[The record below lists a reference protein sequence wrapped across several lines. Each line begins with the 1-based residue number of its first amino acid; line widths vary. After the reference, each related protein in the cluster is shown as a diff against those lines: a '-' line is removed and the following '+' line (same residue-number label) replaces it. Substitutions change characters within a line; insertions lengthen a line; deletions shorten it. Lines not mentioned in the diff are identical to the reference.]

1 MGMIDPDA
9 GLRVTLRRHKM
20 FASGLLLV
28 MAVLTMGSHFM
39 APGYATELLRAAATA
54 GLVGGIADWFA
65 VTALFRHPLGLPIP
79 HTAIIPA
86 QRARLGRAFGSFIAN
101 HVMTRGELERAL
113 SKIDVSFILS
123 RFLTDPVATHPA
135 AETIAGLLPRLLGAI
150 EDGRARRVA
159 TRLVPRLLGG
169 PDAARVVGR
178 ALRHLV
184 EGGRHKDMFTFIFKQ
199 LKVLL
204 VERESALQ
212 AAIEERVREQGGRLI
227 GWALGASI
235 ARRVLNQV
243 NTELERM
250 EEDGSALRAAFDV
263 WIRHEIERIETEPGR
278 AAEIGAALR
287 GVLTHDTVKAWFWD
301 VWSRMRLA
309 LETDAARPNGR
320 TVAIIE
326 TALGNLGTVL
336 GADPA
341 AQERVRRAA
350 LGVVGSFLPG
360 VQDQVSSFIAG
371 IIGGWDERTLVEKI
385 ELRIGRDLQF
395 VRVNGTLVG
404 FIVGG
409 VLYALT
415 QLGAGLH

>member
-1 MGMIDPDA
+1 MIDPDA
-9 GLRVTLRRHKM
+9 GLRATLRRHKA
-20 FASGLLLV
+20 FAGGLLLA
-28 MAVLTMGSHFM
+28 MAVATVGSHFL
-39 APGYATELLRAAATA
+39 APGFGAGLLRAAATA

-113 SKIDVSFILS
+113 LKIDISLILS
-123 RFLTDPVATHPA
+123 KFLTDPAATRPA
-135 AETIAGLLPRLLGAI
+135 AETIAGVLPRLLGAI

-178 ALRHLV
+178 ALRQLV
-184 EGGRHKDMFTFIFKQ
+184 EGGRHNEMFSFIFKQ

-204 VERESALQ
+204 VEREAALQ
-212 AAIEERVREQGGRLI
+212 AAIEDRVREQGGRLI

-250 EEDGSALRAAFDV
+250 EGDGSELRAAFDV

-309 LETDAARPNGR
+309 LEADAARPNGR

-326 TALGNLGTVL
+326 GALGNLGTVL
-336 GADPA
+336 EADPA
-341 AQERVRRAA
+341 ARERVRRAA
-350 LGVVGSFLPG
+350 LGVIGTLLPG
-360 VQDQVSSFIAG
+360 VQDQVANFISG

-395 VRVNGTLVG
+395 VRINGTLVG

-409 VLYALT
+409 AVYALT
-415 QLGAGLH
+415 EVLAGLR

>member
-1 MGMIDPDA
+1 MIDPDA
-9 GLRVTLRRHKM
+9 GLRTTLRRHKR
-20 FASGLLLV
+20 FAGGLLLV
-28 MAVLTMGSHFM
+28 MAVLTVGSHFI
-39 APGYATELLRAAATA
+39 APGPWTEALRAAATA

-113 SKIDVSFILS
+113 AKVDVSLILS
-123 RFLTDPVATHPA
+123 RFLTDPAATHPA
-135 AETIAGLLPRLLGAI
+135 AEAIAGVLPRLLGAI

-184 EGGRHKDMFTFIFKQ
+184 EGGRHKEMFSFIFKQ
-199 LKVLL
+199 LKLLL

-243 NTELERM
+243 NTELDRM
-250 EEDGSALRAAFDV
+250 EGDGSELRAAFDL

-278 AAEIGAALR
+278 AAEIGVALR
-287 GVLTHDTVKAWFWD
+287 GVLAHDTVKAWFWD

-309 LETDAARPNGR
+309 LEADAVRPNGR

-326 TALGNLGTVL
+326 GALANFGTVL
-336 GADPA
+336 EADPA
-341 AQERVRRAA
+341 ARERVRRAT
-350 LGVVGSFLPG
+350 LGVAGTLLPG
-360 VQDQVSSFIAG
+360 VQDQVSGFIAG

-395 VRVNGTLVG
+395 VRINGTLVG

-409 VLYALT
+409 AVYALT
-415 QLGAGLH
+415 QLVSTLH

>member
-1 MGMIDPDA
+1 MGVIDPDA
-9 GLRVTLRRHKM
+9 GLRVALRRHKA
-20 FASGLLLV
+20 FAGSLLLV
-28 MAVLTMGSHFM
+28 MAVATVGSHFM
-39 APGYATELLRAAATA
+39 APGFGAGLLRAAATA

-101 HVMTRGELERAL
+101 HVITRTELERAL
-113 SKIDVSFILS
+113 GKLDVSLILS
-123 RFLTDPVATHPA
+123 RFLTDPAATHPA
-135 AETIAGLLPRLLGAI
+135 AETIAGLVPRLLGAI

-178 ALRHLV
+178 ALRQLV
-184 EGGRHKDMFTFIFKQ
+184 EGGRHNEMFSFIFRQ

-204 VERESALQ
+204 VEREAALQ

-235 ARRVLNQV
+235 ARRVLSQV

-250 EEDGSALRAAFDV
+250 EGDGSELRAAFDV
-263 WIRHEIERIETEPGR
+263 WIRREIERIETEPGR

-287 GVLTHDTVKAWFWD
+287 AVLTHDTVKAWFWD

-309 LETDAARPNGR
+309 LEADAARPNGR

-326 TALGNLGTVL
+326 GALGNLGTVL
-336 GADPA
+336 EADPA
-341 AQERVRRAA
+341 ARERVRRAA
-350 LGVVGSFLPG
+350 LGVVGTLLPG
-360 VQDQVSSFIAG
+360 VQDQVAGFIAG

-395 VRVNGTLVG
+395 VRINGTLVG

-409 VLYALT
+409 AVYALSEV
-415 QLGAGLH
+415 LVGLR